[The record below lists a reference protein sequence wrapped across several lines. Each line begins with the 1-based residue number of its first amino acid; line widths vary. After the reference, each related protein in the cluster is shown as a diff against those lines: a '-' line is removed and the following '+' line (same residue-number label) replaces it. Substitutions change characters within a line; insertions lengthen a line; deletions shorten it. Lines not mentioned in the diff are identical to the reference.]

1 MNIVNKILILIIF
14 IFIIDN
20 LVEGKIFKTIKSYI
34 LMCKDKIEGFT
45 GLTYS
50 NKKGTFVNHPQVPYE
65 IQRDFPYLNK
75 NDPDNLDDES
85 HELYNFMKDLVTVNT
100 NFTELTPSR
109 NKSIVA
115 DKNLVDEIMKQ
126 LTKTLNSNGFNF
138 SNIKLLDDIH
148 YHENHRGKEIE
159 SFNIKSDISFR
170 GKSIG
175 SVVMNFE
182 VFMRRDN
189 FHSREFKHGLLTIV
203 NVKLIERKY
212 PNNITRE
219 KKIRSPYIIETNNE
233 PTTNQ
238 KDAFEKH
245 NNLNNNMNKSFNDN
259 FVKINEYEKLFI
271 KPLNSNDS
279 ENSLNSLIPS
289 AVDISSYDQYSAT
302 GSTIN

>member
-20 LVEGKIFKTIKSYI
+20 LVEGKIFKTIKSYF
-34 LMCKDKIEGFT
+34 LMCKNKVEGFV
-45 GLTYS
+45 GLTY
-50 NKKGTFVNHPQVPYE
+50 VNHPQVPYE

-85 HELYNFMKDLVTVNT
+85 QELYTFMKDLVTVNT

-115 DKNLVDEIMKQ
+115 DKTLVDEIMKQ
-126 LTKTLNSNGFNF
+126 LTKTLNSNGFKF
-138 SNIKLLDDIH
+138 SNIKLLDDIY

-159 SFNIKSDISFR
+159 SFNIESDISFR

-175 SVVMNFE
+175 SIVMNFE
-182 VFMRRDN
+182 VFMRKDN
-189 FHSREFKHGLLTIV
+189 FYSREFKHGLLTIV
-203 NVKLIERKY
+203 NVKLIDRKY

-245 NNLNNNMNKSFNDN
+245 NNLNNNMNRSFNDN
-259 FVKINEYEKLFI
+259 FVKVNEYEKLFI

-279 ENSLNSLIPS
+279 EHSMNSLIPS